1 MRALG
6 LAGVPELPRIRAF
19 KRDES
24 EAEKFVG
31 AGFKK
36 IVFCGKDAPEKIIDV
51 LQSAGAAKAIFIQ
64 IQRV

>member
-6 LAGVPELPRIRAF
+6 LAGVPELLRIRAF

-31 AGFKK
+31 A
-36 IVFCGKDAPEKIIDV
+36 
-51 LQSAGAAKAIFIQ
+51 AKAIFIQ